1 MDVVVGSDVDVIV
14 VVGVVVVVT
23 GDVVVVV
30 TSGDSAAETMYKMLF
45 SPTATI
51 LSLPIFSNLS
61 IFLSVLGAGDLCMNW
76 LCIIQNNLPVLVHL
90 PNKPFYPLLEPH
102 L

>member
-30 TSGDSAAETMYKMLF
+30 TFGDSAAETMYKMLF

-61 IFLSVLGAGDLCMNW
+61 ICPGSRGSVHELVVHNTE
-76 LCIIQNNLPVLVHL
+76 LPSCAC
-90 PNKPFYPLLEPH
+90 PFNK
-102 L
+102 